1 MTKGFALYII
11 YIVHNIVNKW
21 KKISEKISR
30 FQKFYESPAVIA
42 GTLTTG
48 TSDALLPVS
57 LQVTWTQNDSV
68 HTGVINLLHNSLAKL
83 NRFLMMLIKP
93 IDKL

>member
-21 KKISEKISR
+21 KKISEKISG

-42 GTLTTG
+42 GTLTSG
-48 TSDALLPVS
+48 TSDAVLPVS
-57 LQVTWTQNDSV
+57 VQVTWTQN
-68 HTGVINLLHNSLAKL
+68 
-83 NRFLMMLIKP
+83 
-93 IDKL
+93 